1 MLNKFLSSAWSKS
14 RFTNGFLPGLRSEEV
29 FSSVSV
35 FITDS
40 IRNKWIERFTTSNSS
55 TAVWEI
61 SLFTYDFFWS
71 SIALI
76 ICAGVSNGKRHS
88 LWEQSKSLT
97 GSSSG
102 INIFGES
109 SSICCLLQLLG
120 DYRVFVYDT
129 HFIFIFYLIKWLFL
143 KIIYSSWKHRTPK

>member
-1 MLNKFLSSAWSKS
+1 MEELGMLNFYLSTSWSKS
-14 RFTNGFLPGLRSEEV
+14 GFTNRFLSGLRSKEV

-35 FITDS
+35 FITDG
-40 IRNKWIERFTTSNSS
+40 IWNKWIERFTTSNSS

-88 LWEQSKSLT
+88 LREHSESLT
-97 GSSSG
+97 RSSSG

-109 SSICCLLQLLG
+109 SPICCSLQLFG

-129 HFIFIFYLIKWLFL
+129 HFIFIFYLIKMVVL
-143 KIIYSSWKHRTPK
+143 KIFISV